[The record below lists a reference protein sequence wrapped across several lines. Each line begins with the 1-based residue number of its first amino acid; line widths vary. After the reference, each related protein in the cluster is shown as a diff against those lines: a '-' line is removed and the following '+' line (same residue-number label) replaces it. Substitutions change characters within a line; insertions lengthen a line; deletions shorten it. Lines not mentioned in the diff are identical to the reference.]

1 METQNKTKKNK
12 QNTKNQNTKKQTA
25 KKSVNKTNNQ
35 NTGSKK
41 TSSKKTNN
49 KNTAAK
55 NTNKNTN
62 KNTGS
67 AKKQSASKNTNS
79 NKKSSSKNTNAAK
92 SSNAKKSVKSTKNTA
107 AAKVLTRAN
116 SRRPVSRAADNLKV
130 FPIGGLNEIGKNMTV
145 LEYRD
150 ELLIIDCGM
159 SFPEDDMYGIDVV
172 IPDFSYLVNNAKNIV
187 GLILTHGHEDHIG
200 GIPYLLKQVNIPV
213 YGTPITLGLVDNK
226 LKEHG
231 IKGDLR
237 TFHAGDTLT
246 IGKYTVEAIRT
257 THSVADAVCFYITTP
272 AATLF
277 HTGDFKIDY
286 TPIDGEPMDLEKFA
300 EIGMRGVDIM
310 LADSTNALRPGFT
323 KSERVV
329 GETLDSIFREAK
341 GRIIIATFSSNVN
354 RVQKIIEL
362 TAQYGRHFSVSGKS
376 MEKVVNLA
384 QELGYLKIPRGS
396 YVDLSEMDKFPDSK
410 MVIITTGSQGE
421 PMSALARMANDEHR
435 NVKLKKGDMV
445 ILSSTPVPGN
455 EKSVS
460 NVVNKLYEKEV
471 QVIYNEILDIHVSGH
486 ACQEE
491 LKMMHS
497 LIKPTFF
504 MPAHGETRHLIEH
517 GRLAESLGMKSKNI
531 FVLSNG
537 DQLSVTKKTANMFK
551 NVVSAEDIMVDGF
564 GIGDVG
570 NAVLRERKNLSTG
583 GLLLV
588 SATIDSTYKTLVAG
602 PVIESQGFVYVK
614 DNTPIIN
621 ETRNIAEKVI
631 NAKLDTGKYDINELK
646 DQVKT
651 EIRRFI
657 SKNIHRSPVIII
669 NLMEF

>member
-1 METQNKTKKNK
+1 MRVI
-12 QNTKNQNTKKQTA
+12 
-25 KKSVNKTNNQ
+25 SR
-35 NTGSKK
+35 KK
-41 TSSKKTNN
+41 TSSSKEKSNNIDNKSKTKDKISSIKDKKSNNKSNSKLNNNKKTEP
-49 KNTAAK
+49 KE
-55 NTNKNTN
+55 
-62 KNTGS
+62 S
-67 AKKQSASKNTNS
+67 AKDSKSAKTKKGETKSKSRNIAKSIIANRTKERA
-79 NKKSSSKNTNAAK
+79 NKKSPAK
-92 SSNAKKSVKSTKNTA
+92 VIKETTKAIAKKK
-107 AAKVLTRAN
+107 
-116 SRRPVSRAADNLKV
+116 PVSRTVDNLKV
-130 FPIGGLNEIGKNMTV
+130 YPIGGLNEIGKNMTV

-172 IPDFSYLVNNAKNIV
+172 IPDFSYLVNNAKNIK

-237 TFHAGDTLT
+237 SFRAGDVFT
-246 IGKYTVEAIRT
+246 IGSYTIEAIRT
-257 THSVADAVCFYITTP
+257 THSVADAVCFYIQTP

-286 TPIDGEPMDLEKFA
+286 TPIDGDPMDLQKFA
-300 EIGMRGVDIM
+300 EIGLRGVDVM
-310 LADSTNALRPGFT
+310 LCDSTNVLRPGFT

-329 GETLDSIFREAK
+329 GETLDTIFRQAK
-341 GRIIIATFSSNVN
+341 GRIIIATFSSNVH

-362 TAQYGRHFSVSGKS
+362 ANKYGRHFSVSGKS

-396 YVDLSEMDKFPDSK
+396 FVDLTEADSFPDNK

-471 QVIYNEILDIHVSGH
+471 EVIYNEIMDIHVSGH

-497 LIKPTFF
+497 LIRPKFF

-517 GRLAESLGMKSKNI
+517 GKLAQSLGMKERNI

-537 DQLSVTKKTANMFK
+537 DQLTVTKRTAKKFK
-551 NVVSAEDIMVDGF
+551 NVVSAEDINVDGF

-570 NAVLRERKNLSTG
+570 NSVLRERKNLSTG
-583 GLLLV
+583 GLLSISAVIDTSYLTLV
-588 SATIDSTYKTLVAG
+588 SG
-602 PVIESQGFVYVK
+602 PVVESKGFVYVK
-614 DNTPIIN
+614 EN
-621 ETRNIAEKVI
+621 ESLLTEARNIAEKVI
-631 NAKLDTGKYDINELK
+631 NARLDSGRYEINDLK
-646 DQVKT
+646 DQIKSEV
-651 EIRRFI
+651 RRHI

-669 NLMEF
+669 NILEF